1 MTPLLTNSGGSHETA
16 HEPPCRRRS
25 GQ

>member
-1 MTPLLTNSGGSHETA
+1 MTPLFTASGGSHETA

>member
-1 MTPLLTNSGGSHETA
+1 MTPLFTNSGGSHETA

>member
-1 MTPLLTNSGGSHETA
+1 MTPLFTASGGSHETA
-16 HEPPCRRRS
+16 HEPPCRRRP